1 MNKQRRNRIEKVI
14 GTLDGI
20 LEVLNDLECE
30 EQQALDNL
38 PESFQESERGE
49 RMQEIIDYLSDAA
62 SSIEEAEESLNSA
75 IE

>member
-1 MNKQRRNRIEKVI
+1 MNKQRRTRIEEVI

>member
-1 MNKQRRNRIEKVI
+1 MNKQRRTRIEEI
-14 GTLDGI
+14 IATLDGI
-20 LEVLNDLECE
+20 YEVLNDLECE
-30 EQQALDNL
+30 EQQALDNM

>member
-1 MNKQRRNRIEKVI
+1 MNKQRRNRIEEVI

-20 LEVLNDLECE
+20 YEVLNDLECE
-30 EQQALDNL
+30 EQQALDNM

>member
-1 MNKQRRNRIEKVI
+1 MNKQRRNRIEEVVA
-14 GTLDGI
+14 TLDGI
-20 LEVLNDLECE
+20 YEVLNDLECE
-30 EQQALDNL
+30 EQQALDNM